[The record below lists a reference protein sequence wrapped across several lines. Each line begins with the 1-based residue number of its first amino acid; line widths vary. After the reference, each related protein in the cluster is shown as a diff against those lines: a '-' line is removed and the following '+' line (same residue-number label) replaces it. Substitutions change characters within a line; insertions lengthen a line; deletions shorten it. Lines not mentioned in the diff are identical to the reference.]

1 MKSQFAQANSN
12 NKNKGEDMK
21 STKDIYELTQKAIP
35 DMTVR
40 RFSRYCGKS
49 EGYYGSLIAQNLDLS
64 TNALIHLAE
73 VLTYK
78 QTHTPCREIK
88 QALITITEEIADRM
102 QHINSGNIA
111 VRRMI
116 IKAVAAVQMRNDGDH
131 YTALPV
137 LIG

>member
-1 MKSQFAQANSN
+1 MKSQFASANSN
-12 NKNKGEDMK
+12 NKNKGEDVR

-49 EGYYGSLIAQNLDLS
+49 EGYYGSLIAQNLDIS

-78 QTHTPCREIK
+78 QTHTPCREIN
-88 QALITITEEIADRM
+88 QAFITIKKKLL
-102 QHINSGNIA
+102 
-111 VRRMI
+111 
-116 IKAVAAVQMRNDGDH
+116 IKCNTSIRERWRCDE
-131 YTALPV
+131 
-137 LIG
+137 

>member
-1 MKSQFAQANSN
+1 MT
-12 NKNKGEDMK
+12 

-40 RFSRYCGKS
+40 QFSRYCGKS
-49 EGYYGSLIAQNLDLS
+49 EGYYGSIIAQDLELS

-78 QTHTPCREIK
+78 QTHTPCLGIK
-88 QALITITEEIADRM
+88 QALVNITKEIADRM
-102 QHINSGNIA
+102 QHINSGNMT
-111 VRRMI
+111 VRRLI
-116 IKAVAAVQMRNDGDH
+116 IKAVAAVQMRNDHDY

>member
-1 MKSQFAQANSN
+1 
-12 NKNKGEDMK
+12 
-21 STKDIYELTQKAIP
+21 
-35 DMTVR
+35 MTVR

-49 EGYYGSLIAQNLDLS
+49 EGYYGSIIAQNLDLS

-78 QTHTPCREIK
+78 QAHTPCREIK
-88 QALITITEEIADRM
+88 QALFTITEEIADRM
-102 QHINSGNIA
+102 QHINSGNMS

-116 IKAVAAVQMRNDGDH
+116 IKAVAALQMRNDGDY

-137 LIG
+137 LFG

>member
-1 MKSQFAQANSN
+1 
-12 NKNKGEDMK
+12 MK

-73 VLTYK
+73 VLAHK
-78 QTHTPCREIK
+78 HTHTPCSCIK
-88 QALITITEEIADRM
+88 KVLVTITEEIADRM
-102 QHINSGNIA
+102 QHINSANMA

-116 IKAVAAVQMRNDGDH
+116 IKAVAAVQMRNDDNY
-131 YTALPV
+131 YTELPV
-137 LIG
+137 LFG